1 MPTRPWDVSVMTD
14 IVVPTV
20 HKRNARLGLMYSM
33 EREVTKDVIA
43 LVVAIATTLLV
54 SASVSLDTMETDAS
68 IRLSSK
74 HRTSSSSYSQAAF
87 KLYVERNSQIEREMK
102 KISVSAVIIVESL
115 S

>member
-1 MPTRPWDVSVMTD
+1 MTD

-20 HKRNARLGLMYSM
+20 HKRNLGLMYSM

-43 LVVAIATTLLV
+43 LVVAIATTLLAC
-54 SASVSLDTMETDAS
+54 ASVSLDTMETDAS

-74 HRTSSSSYSQAAF
+74 HRTSSSSYSQTALAAV
-87 KLYVERNSQIEREMK
+87 YVERKTQMRERNEEER
-102 KISVSAVIIVESL
+102 VSAVIIVESL